1 MRTVKRVIVCGLL
14 FVLLVG
20 VTVFSGGCQK
30 RAGDSLTEETQSA
43 AVAENLPADE
53 STEEGKDEAPA
64 EESSPV
70 QEVEPEIS
78 DTEAVSEEAEVTEE
92 TQGIAG
98 QNSVLEVHFMDVGQG
113 ASALLVCDGEAMLI
127 DGGRDDKGTAVQ
139 LYLMKRQVQKLNYI
153 IGTHPDA
160 DHIGGLDVA
169 IYKFRPDTLF
179 LSGQESD
186 SKAYRDVLD
195 AAEEISCP
203 VTVPG
208 VGDWYSLGS
217 ARFLFVGPIHEYADR
232 NDNSLVVLLEHGQ
245 NRFLFGADAGEK
257 AEHDMVSAGMDLD
270 VDVYLASHHGS
281 ADSSSKEFLEAM
293 TPEAAVIS
301 CGSNNPYGHPH
312 AETLNLLREM
322 GVAVYRTDEQGSI
335 SVVSDGET
343 CVWNCAPSDT
353 WKAGERT
360 GAPEE
365 TDPETPPGS
374 GMQETAG
381 EAGPENG
388 SESVSPQAPYIG
400 NKRNQKLHRADC
412 SGYLPAKRNQVL
424 FETLEEA
431 KEKGFTEEKQCQ
443 NCRPFDTDAAAP

>member
-30 RAGDSLTEETQSA
+30 RAGDSL
-43 AVAENLPADE
+43 
-53 STEEGKDEAPA
+53 
-64 EESSPV
+64 
-70 QEVEPEIS
+70 
-78 DTEAVSEEAEVTEE
+78 TEE

>member
-20 VTVFSGGCQK
+20 VTVFSDGCQK
-30 RAGDSLTEETQSA
+30 RAGDSL
-43 AVAENLPADE
+43 
-53 STEEGKDEAPA
+53 
-64 EESSPV
+64 
-70 QEVEPEIS
+70 
-78 DTEAVSEEAEVTEE
+78 TEE

-217 ARFLFVGPIHEYADR
+217 ARFLFVGPIYEYADR

-312 AETLNLLREM
+312 AEILNLLREM

-343 CVWNCAPSDT
+343 CVWNCEPSDT

-360 GAPEE
+360 GA
-365 TDPETPPGS
+365 
-374 GMQETAG
+374 
-381 EAGPENG
+381 
-388 SESVSPQAPYIG
+388 PQAPYIG

>member
-20 VTVFSGGCQK
+20 VTVFSGGYQK
-30 RAGDSLTEETQSA
+30 RAGDSL
-43 AVAENLPADE
+43 
-53 STEEGKDEAPA
+53 
-64 EESSPV
+64 
-70 QEVEPEIS
+70 
-78 DTEAVSEEAEVTEE
+78 TEE

-127 DGGRDDKGTAVQ
+127 DGGSDDKGTAVQ

-360 GAPEE
+360 GAP
-365 TDPETPPGS
+365 
-374 GMQETAG
+374 
-381 EAGPENG
+381 
-388 SESVSPQAPYIG
+388 QAPYIG

-412 SGYLPAKRNQVL
+412 YGKLPAERNQVL